1 MTNFSSTSL
10 KIIILHL
17 DVTSVV
23 TRILLKA
30 LSSNSSST
38 KEFGCK
44 QTRSESRSQRGS
56 SSGVLVAKC
65 IFCNCIKLNLLAAR
79 ESFMMRICYLKLV
92 VHGSG
97 PNFTALEGKYHKAC
111 YRTYL
116 NKVRLSSANKNS
128 QLKKKASAA
137 LLKHVDKLVIKQN
150 VPILV
155 SSLLKTYKDFFL
167 SYGGDIAVLVG
178 YTVQNMCRKLNKHM
192 GNVITVASN
201 KKKTG
206 TIVYK
211 TDAMSFQQALQLVA
225 TSQESAQNTIQEC
238 TKILHTD
245 ILTLEKTP
253 LNTRS
258 VDTIMKGEVS
268 IPDNVNFSS
277 ESYTVETRGKL
288 VHRNKDSLILVR
300 LMRYTA
306 VLGQNSFLVS
316 ISLMH

>member
-1 MTNFSSTSL
+1 MVARELHDEDLLL
-10 KIIILHL
+10 KI
-17 DVTSVV
+17 
-23 TRILLKA
+23 
-30 LSSNSSST
+30 
-38 KEFGCK
+38 
-44 QTRSESRSQRGS
+44 GS
-56 SSGVLVAKC
+56 
-65 IFCNCIKLNLLAAR
+65 
-79 ESFMMRICYLKLV
+79 Y

-97 PNFTALEGKYHKAC
+97 PDFTALEMKYHTAC

-178 YTVQNMCRKLNKHM
+178 YTIQNMCRKLNKHM
-192 GNVITVASN
+192 GNVITVTSN

-253 LNTRS
+253 LNTSS

-277 ESYTVETRGKL
+277 ESYTVETRVKL